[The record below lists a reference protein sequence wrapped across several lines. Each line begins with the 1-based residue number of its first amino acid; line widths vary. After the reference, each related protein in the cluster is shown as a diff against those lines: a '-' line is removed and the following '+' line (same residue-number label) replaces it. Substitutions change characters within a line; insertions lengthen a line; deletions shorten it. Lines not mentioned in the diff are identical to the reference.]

1 MRNYI
6 NRYFKI
12 FLGLF
17 PLEDNKCDHLFK
29 RLLKE
34 LNQALE
40 SGAEAPHELGNR

>member
-1 MRNYI
+1 MLNYI
-6 NRYFKI
+6 NRYFTI

-17 PLEDNKCDHLFK
+17 PLEENKCDHLFK

-40 SGAEAPHELGNR
+40 SGAEATDELGNR

>member
-1 MRNYI
+1 MLNYL

-17 PLEDNKCDHLFK
+17 PLEDNKRDHLFK

-40 SGAEAPHELGNR
+40 SGTEATDEHGN